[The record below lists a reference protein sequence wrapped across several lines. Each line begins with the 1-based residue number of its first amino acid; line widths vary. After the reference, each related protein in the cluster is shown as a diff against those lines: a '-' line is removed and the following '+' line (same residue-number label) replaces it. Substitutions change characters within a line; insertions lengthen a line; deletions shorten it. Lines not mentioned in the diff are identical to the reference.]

1 MRLHPV
7 IRPAAALLG
16 VLILLALPG
25 VSTAAT
31 IVNGGFETG
40 SFTGWTVVNQP
51 GGFGDWFVYT
61 GTTSPLSGFP
71 IAAPPEGTHAAVTDQ
86 EGPGSH
92 VLYQDVA
99 LGSGFGHT
107 LSFFLYYENRGAI
120 FATPPTLD
128 FNAFPNQQYRV
139 DVLRATAAPAST
151 APGDVLASVFQ
162 TQVGDPF
169 TLAPTRISF
178 DLTPFAGMTVRIRFA
193 EVDNL
198 GFFNASVDGVAIDSI
213 RLLPTTKEQCK
224 HGGWRDFGVF
234 KNQGDCVSFVATN
247 GRNQP
252 AGSGPQPPA
261 TGGARAGAVAEQP
274 SAVGGSAGH
283 RPVYRSGPHG

>member
-1 MRLHPV
+1 
-7 IRPAAALLG
+7 
-16 VLILLALPG
+16 
-25 VSTAAT
+25 
-31 IVNGGFETG
+31 
-40 SFTGWTVVNQP
+40 
-51 GGFGDWFVYT
+51 VYT

-120 FATPPTLD
+120 FATSPTLD

-193 EVDNL
+193 EVDNQ
-198 GFFNASVDGVAIDSI
+198 GFFNASVDSVAIESI

-252 AGSGPQPPA
+252 AGSRPQPPA
-261 TGGARAGAVAEQP
+261 TGGARASAVAGQP
-274 SAVGGSAGH
+274 SAPGGSAGH
-283 RPVYRSGPHG
+283 RPVYRSPPHS